1 MRNSEEDS
9 EELAKRSSIFDRYPE
24 AFVEAVR
31 GTPIPVPDEK
41 GSFLAGREMM

>member
-1 MRNSEEDS
+1 MQNSEEDV

-31 GTPIPVPDEK
+31 GTPLPGPDEK